1 MPAPRNQPLQA
12 RHPSLARAAGFV
24 SLATLC
30 SRVFGLLRDA
40 VRAALLG
47 AAALSDALDVAFKVP
62 NLLRDLF
69 AEGAFSGA
77 FVPTLAGVR
86 EREGDAAAF
95 DVLNRVLSTMLLHV
109 GLMVAGIVAFA
120 PELVAL
126 ITSPQFVGGDTYPLT
141 VVLVRL
147 LAPFLFF
154 ISLAV
159 AAMGALNVFGR
170 FFVPALS
177 PALQN
182 LVLVIGGVTMV
193 VGGFGQAQA
202 AVPWAVLLLLGGA
215 LQFAVQLPPLW
226 RLGWRPRFQP
236 DLLARKPETR
246 AILKRM
252 LPVVGGMAAAH
263 ISIIIN
269 TKLATQD
276 VGGTSNLYYAFRLVH
291 LPVGLVGVAV
301 GTAVLA
307 EASRRVAQNDHEG
320 VRESLSQAVL
330 LTLAFAMPA
339 AAGLAALGEPLARL
353 LFLWGNAKAQSVA
366 EIGETIVFFAPAVVF
381 YCLVKV
387 TVPVFYAQ
395 NRLKGPVVASC
406 IAVLCNLAVA
416 LGTHPTLRWRGLALA
431 VGAGQAANWAVLVYL
446 QRENF
451 VGTGRRLA
459 GHALKLALAASVCG
473 AAAWWAA
480 SVLPAGDEI
489 WARCLRGLLPV
500 VAGAVAY
507 VGTAWLI
514 GAREAFALL
523 DSARNRP

>member
-1 MPAPRNQPLQA
+1 VSG
-12 RHPSLARAAGFV
+12 RHPSLARAAGYV

-30 SRVFGLLRDA
+30 SRVLGLFRDA

-47 AAALSDALDVAFKVP
+47 AGALSDALDVAFKIP

-86 EREGDAAAF
+86 ERGGDAVAF

-109 GLMVAGIVAFA
+109 GAIVVGIVVFA
-120 PELVAL
+120 PELVVL
-126 ITSPQFVGGDTYPLT
+126 ITSPAFVQGETFPLT

-159 AAMGALNVFGR
+159 AAMGTLNVFGR
-170 FFVPALS
+170 FFLPALS

-182 LVLVIGGVTMV
+182 LVLVVGGVVMV
-193 VGGFGQAQA
+193 LAGFGQAQA
-202 AVPWAVLLLLGGA
+202 AIPWAALLLLGGA
-215 LQFAVQLPPLW
+215 LQFAVQLPALW

-236 DLLARKPETR
+236 DLFARESETR
-246 AILKRM
+246 AILNRM

-263 ISIIIN
+263 VSIIIN
-269 TKLATQD
+269 TKLATSH

-307 EASRRVAQNDHEG
+307 ETSRRVAQKDDAG
-320 VRESLSQAVL
+320 VRESLSQAIL
-330 LTLAFAMPA
+330 LTLAFALPA
-339 AAGLAALGEPLARL
+339 AAGLAALGRPLAQL
-353 LFLWGNAKAQSVA
+353 LFGWGNTRPDQVA
-366 EIGETIVFFAPAVVF
+366 AIGETIVYFAPAAVF

-395 NRLKGPVVASC
+395 NRLKGPLLASLVAV
-406 IAVLCNLAVA
+406 ICNLAVA
-416 LGTHPTLRWRGLALA
+416 LGTHPYLQWRGLALA
-431 VGAGQAANWAVLVYL
+431 VGAGQAANWGVLVYL
-446 QRENF
+446 QRDSF
-451 VGTGRRLA
+451 TGTGRRLL
-459 GHALKLALAASVCG
+459 GHGLRLGLAAAVCG
-473 AAAWWAA
+473 GVAWGTA
-480 SVLPAGDEI
+480 SLLPGSDDLGS
-489 WARCLRGLLPV
+489 RLLRGLLPV

-507 VGTAWLI
+507 VGAAWLL
-514 GAREAFALL
+514 GAREVLALL
-523 DSARNRP
+523 DSARKRP